1 MTRISGMVRRLPF
14 PGPST
19 PDWPATKSDRSM
31 QRVEEEMKKV
41 TSTLAAAL
49 VMALAACDGDVTGSG
64 SGSGDARLQ
73 VSARGD
79 DAPASQSVSVRD
91 GAPSYTHTTAQG
103 TIDFRARVYVQSS
116 TSGWVELT
124 NQAASAAS
132 VAASGHGEAV
142 AFASSRV
149 QAGSYNR
156 VRVVFEDVDAN
167 ISGGVQL
174 SAGGLLTGSISVNL
188 ESDGQVVVE
197 REVNVSA
204 SSGAT
209 TQLVLNLN
217 ADAWLNRASA
227 TTRTVSEAEFRNAVQ
242 ITAR

>member
-1 MTRISGMVRRLPF
+1 
-14 PGPST
+14 
-19 PDWPATKSDRSM
+19 
-31 QRVEEEMKKV
+31 MKKM

-49 VMALAACDGDVTGSG
+49 VMALAACDGDVTG

-91 GAPSYTHTTAQG
+91 GAPSYTHTSAQG

-149 QAGSYNR
+149 EAGSYNR

-167 ISGGVQL
+167 ISGGLQL
-174 SAGGLLTGSISVNL
+174 STGGLLTGSISVNL

-217 ADAWLNRASA
+217 ADAWLTRANA

>member
-1 MTRISGMVRRLPF
+1 
-14 PGPST
+14 
-19 PDWPATKSDRSM
+19 
-31 QRVEEEMKKV
+31 MKKV
-41 TSTLAAAL
+41 TSVLAAAL

-64 SGSGDARLQ
+64 SGDARLQ
-73 VSARGD
+73 VAARGD
-79 DAPASQSVSVRD
+79 DAPASQSVSATD

-124 NQAASAAS
+124 NQAASTAS

-167 ISGGVQL
+167 ISGGVQI
-174 SAGGLLTGSISVNL
+174 STGGLLTGSISVNL

-197 REVNVSA
+197 REVNVTA

-217 ADAWLNRASA
+217 ADAWLSRASA
-227 TTRTVSEAEFRNAVQ
+227 TTRTVAEAEFRNAVQ
-242 ITAR
+242 ITAM

>member
-1 MTRISGMVRRLPF
+1 
-14 PGPST
+14 
-19 PDWPATKSDRSM
+19 
-31 QRVEEEMKKV
+31 MKKT

-49 VMALAACDGDVTGSG
+49 VLALAACDGDATGT
-64 SGSGDARLQ
+64 GSGDARLQ
-73 VSARGD
+73 VAARGD
-79 DAPASQSVSVRD
+79 DAPASQSLSARD
-91 GAPSYTHTTAQG
+91 WAPSYSHSSAQG

-156 VRVVFEDVDAN
+156 VRVVFEEVDAHL
-167 ISGGVQL
+167 SGSLQVT
-174 SAGGLLTGSISVNL
+174 GGLLTGTVSVNL

-204 SSGAT
+204 RSGAT
-209 TQLVLNLN
+209 TQLLLNLN
-217 ADAWLNRASA
+217 ADAWLGRASA
-227 TTRTVSEAEFRNAVQ
+227 QTRTVAEAEFRNAVQ
-242 ITAR
+242 VTAQ